1 MLRELREL
9 VRHKGELYWLR
20 CGPLPLHPLP
30 LGREDHAVRMCR
42 CSDGYN
48 VEDVEELF
56 ARKDTRIAELEA
68 DERMSELVLEGQR
81 KTIAALVAEN
91 ERLKREAADL
101 LDAAFQTVYPEEAE
115 DIVAEAFP
123 KGGPQWVLDW
133 YSEHPT
139 EDEVAVRER
148 GTN

>member
-1 MLRELREL
+1 
-9 VRHKGELYWLR
+9 
-20 CGPLPLHPLP
+20 
-30 LGREDHAVRMCR
+30 MCR